1 MPRKI
6 TQTRIFCYNHFDF
19 TIQEKRDTM
28 ESFSR
33 GWSFL
38 QQAWQMAFKDKDLI
52 KPSIY
57 ALIAGTIVSIIGSI
71 PIIVVAF
78 FIGDAGRVGQFILA
92 VMGAFLAF
100 LNFIISYVFSGMTAY
115 LIYEYLTEGNGRM
128 STAWSIVR
136 RDFLDLVA
144 LAAVSTGVNLLKN
157 AARNRRRRGGI
168 AAGLI
173 SAAAGLLEVL
183 WTEAAFLILPAMV
196 IEDMNLPNA
205 AKRVAGIVRSNLLLV
220 GISTVGVRAVVGL
233 IGFLLGGIGAV
244 LGFGIGYGIVTVLGS
259 GTLGLVVGIGLGVL
273 IFLVFTMVASIIGTY
288 TSTAYHTCLY
298 LWARNV
304 EAAQAAGQPIQIAAP
319 APLAAVLG

>member
-1 MPRKI
+1 M
-6 TQTRIFCYNHFDF
+6 Q
-19 TIQEKRDTM
+19 
-28 ESFSR
+28 SFSR

-57 ALIAGTIVSIIGSI
+57 ALIVGTIVSVIGAI
-71 PIIVVAF
+71 PIIIVAIF
-78 FIGDAGRVGQFILA
+78 LGDAGRFGQAVLA
-92 VMGAFLAF
+92 IMGAILVF
-100 LNFIISYVFSGMTAY
+100 LNFIVSYVFSGMTVY
-115 LIYEYLTEGNGRM
+115 LIYEYLTQGDGRM

-136 RDFLDLVA
+136 RDFLDLVT
-144 LAAVSTGVNLLKN
+144 LAAVSTVVNLLKN
-157 AARNRRRRGGI
+157 AARRNRRGGI

-196 IEDMNLPNA
+196 IEDMNLTNA
-205 AKRVAGIVRSNLLLV
+205 AKRVAQIVKDNLLLV
-220 GISTVGVRAVVGL
+220 GISTVGVRAVTGL
-233 IGFLLGGIGAV
+233 IGFLLGLGGAV
-244 LGFGIGYGIVTVLGS
+244 LGFGIGYGIIAVLGS
-259 GTLGLVVGIGLGVL
+259 GTIGLIVGIGLGVL
-273 IFLVFTMVASIIGTY
+273 IFLMFTMVASVISSY

-304 EAAQAAGQPIQIAAP
+304 EMAQRADQPVRVAAP

>member
-1 MPRKI
+1 M
-6 TQTRIFCYNHFDF
+6 Q
-19 TIQEKRDTM
+19 
-28 ESFSR
+28 SFSR

-57 ALIAGTIVSIIGSI
+57 ALIVGTIVSVIGAI
-71 PIIVVAF
+71 PIIIVAIF
-78 FIGDAGRVGQFILA
+78 LGDAGRFGQIVLA
-92 VMGAFLAF
+92 VMGAFLVF
-100 LNFIISYVFSGMTAY
+100 LNFVVSYVFSGMTVY
-115 LIYEYLTEGNGRM
+115 LIYEYLTQGDGRM

-136 RDFLDLVA
+136 RDFFDLVT
-144 LAAVSTGVNLLKN
+144 LAAVSTGVNVLKN
-157 AARNRRRRGGI
+157 AARRNRRGGI

-196 IEDMNLPNA
+196 IEDMNLTSA
-205 AKRVAGIVRSNLLLV
+205 ARRVAQIVRDNLLLV
-220 GISTVGVRAVVGL
+220 GISTVGVRTVTGL
-233 IGFLLGGIGAV
+233 IGVVLGLAGALLGFGVGYGIIAV
-244 LGFGIGYGIVTVLGS
+244 LGT
-259 GTLGLVVGIGLGVL
+259 GTLGLIMGIGLGVL
-273 IFLVFTMVASIIGTY
+273 IFLMFTMVANVISTY

-304 EAAQAAGQPIQIAAP
+304 EVAQKMDQPIRVTAP